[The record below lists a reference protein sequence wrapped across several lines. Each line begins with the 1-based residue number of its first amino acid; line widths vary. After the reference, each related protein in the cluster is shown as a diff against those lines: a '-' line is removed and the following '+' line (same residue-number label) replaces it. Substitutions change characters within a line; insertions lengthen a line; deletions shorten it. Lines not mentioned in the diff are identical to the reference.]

1 MKSPEPNIQES
12 ISFITELRCSRCRNV
27 QDSNVIQTVCT
38 SCGGT
43 LFSNYDIEKAK
54 QELTKNQLSTRVASL
69 WRYKEM
75 LPVKYEANI
84 VTLGEGFTPV
94 VKIGR
99 TGERLGFKKMYMKD
113 DGVIPTGTFKSRGM
127 TTAISKAREFGISR
141 VALASA
147 GNAGGAAAA
156 YSARAGI
163 ECFVFMP
170 RDAPEST
177 MRECQHVGT
186 HLYLVDGL
194 INDAAKFVTS
204 GRQRYAW
211 FELSTLKEPYRVEGK
226 KTMGYEIAEQFGWDL
241 PDVILYPTGGGTGLI
256 GMWKAFN
263 ELEQL
268 GWIKGSKKPRMVSVQ
283 SKGCAPVVKA
293 FKEGRESVEPFK
305 NAKTIASG
313 IRVPFPYAS
322 EQILRVLRESGGTA
336 VEVDDAEIIK
346 AMTYLGRE
354 EGMNVCPE
362 GAATLAGIEHLAA
375 EGWIQRNEKILL
387 YNTGTGIKYSE
398 LVALPKLK
406 IFAVNEGSS
415 FEL

>member
-1 MKSPEPNIQES
+1 MNSPEPNGPGS
-12 ISFITELRCSRCRNV
+12 VSLMTELRCSRCGRAH
-27 QDSNVIQTVCT
+27 DPNVIQTVCT

-43 LFSNYDIEKAK
+43 LFSVYDIEQAK
-54 QELTKNQLSTRVASL
+54 QRLTKSLLSSRVASL

-75 LPVKYEANI
+75 LPVRDEANI
-84 VTLGEGFTPV
+84 VTLGEGLTPITR
-94 VKIGR
+94 IGR
-99 TGERLGFKKMYMKD
+99 TGGRLGFEGLYMKD
-113 DGVIPTGTFKSRGM
+113 DGIIPTGTFKSRGM
-127 TTAISKAREFGISR
+127 TTAISKAKELGISR

-147 GNAGGAAAA
+147 GNAGGAAST

-170 RDAPEST
+170 RDAPEQT
-177 MRECQHVGT
+177 MRECVQTGA

-194 INDAAKFVTS
+194 INDAAKFVING
-204 GRQRYAW
+204 GRRFSW

-241 PDVILYPTGGGTGLI
+241 PDVIVYPTGGGTGLI
-256 GMWKAFN
+256 GMWKAFS

-268 GWIKGSKKPRMVSVQ
+268 GWIAGGKKPRMVSVQ

-305 NAKTIASG
+305 NAKTIAGG
-313 IRVPFPYAS
+313 IRVPSPYAS
-322 EQILRVLRESGGTA
+322 EQILRVLRESGGSA
-336 VEVDDAEIIK
+336 VEVDDSEIVK
-346 AMTYLGRE
+346 AMASLGRD

-362 GAATLAGIEHLAA
+362 GAATLAGMEQLVE
-375 EGWIQRNEKILL
+375 EGWIDEDEKVLL
-387 YNTGTGIKYSE
+387 YNTGGGSKYPELATLPTLRTFSTSE
-398 LVALPKLK
+398 D
-406 IFAVNEGSS
+406 SS